1 MPRHGDARG
10 VGRGGDLADELAHLG
25 AVGIVRGDWED
36 TSKQSAEIGASEKP
50 KKAKKRSSRA
60 SSPSKQAA
68 SSGRPNCTSRGRYSR
83 RIVASASSIHTA
95 AASSSAAF
103 AWGMNDGEED
113 TPVVSATVHC
123 VFLVPQRVTDDRGLS
138 FTATGRSRFLGRC
151 EGKRPSYRG
160 AFRVTMQISSDSPR
174 TVRSRAPLPW
184 RGASSPFVAPR
195 EATGRYRRPCRGYRR
210 TT

>member
-10 VGRGGDLADELAHLG
+10 VGSCGDLADELAHLG

-36 TSKQSAEIGASEKP
+36 TSKQSADGKAKVKSQKKP
-50 KKAKKRSSRA
+50 KKSSRA

-103 AWGMNDGEED
+103 AWGMSDGEED

-123 VFLVPQRVTDDRGLS
+123 VFLVPQRELLMIGD
-138 FTATGRSRFLGRC
+138 
-151 EGKRPSYRG
+151 
-160 AFRVTMQISSDSPR
+160 
-174 TVRSRAPLPW
+174 
-184 RGASSPFVAPR
+184 
-195 EATGRYRRPCRGYRR
+195 
-210 TT
+210 